1 MFLRTTRPVEV
12 PSTVVATGPFGDAKN
27 YNGRDLYL
35 SWYATGLL
43 AEGHG
48 AAPPAPPALDDAM
61 RAQLADDV
69 LTRLGAVL
77 PWVASLPSIT
87 ETRRVEGG
95 WVYAEGRGP
104 LDDARSTL
112 HRRDRV
118 GIRRE
123 GQYVSVDTGQY
134 SIAPWLAHT
143 IADDLL

>member
-12 PSTVVATGPFGDAKN
+12 PSAVVAAGPFGDAKN

-43 AEGHG
+43 
-48 AAPPAPPALDDAM
+48 
-61 RAQLADDV
+61 
-69 LTRLGAVL
+69 
-77 PWVASLPSIT
+77 
-87 ETRRVEGG
+87 
-95 WVYAEGRGP
+95 AEGRGP

-123 GQYVSVDTGQY
+123 GQYVSVDTGTY
-134 SIAPWLAHT
+134 SMAPWLAHT